1 MNAKEFRKPGTPFRG
16 KPFWAWN
23 GKMEPEE
30 LRRQVRIFH
39 RMGLG
44 GGFMHSRVGL
54 ATEYLGREWF
64 ACVKAT
70 IDECR
75 KLGLEAWLYDEDR
88 WPSGAAGGLVTKNK
102 KYRMRKLHAEIL
114 DKAPPTTKGLLR
126 VFRGTWA
133 DLRFRPD
140 PDGKNF
146 ITFAVKLDE
155 PSPWYNGQTYLD
167 TMSKEAVRE
176 FIRKGYAPY
185 AKEVGEHFGSV
196 VPGIFTDE
204 PNYGHGGK
212 AWKAIA
218 WTDIL
223 PAEFKKRYG
232 YDVLDWLPAL
242 FYEMD
247 DPKAVRARVHYR
259 DLVTALF
266 VENFSG
272 QIGKWCGE
280 HNLLF
285 TGHVLAEE
293 TLESQTK
300 VVGAAMRFYEHM
312 QAPGIDILTEARW
325 GLGYEYDTAKQCE
338 SVRRQMGRKWM
349 LSELYG
355 CTGWDFTFE
364 GHKAIGDWQAALG
377 VNLRCQHLSWYTMLG
392 QAKRDYPAAI
402 FFQSPWWKE
411 YPVVEDYFARVNYAL
426 VQGEAV
432 RDVLVI
438 HPIESQWALPPVL
451 TEQAKQ
457 TAAELQRRFTGVRDI
472 LLQHQIDFD
481 YGDEEMLSRLAKVT
495 GQRLRVGKASY
506 KAVVVPPALTLR
518 RSTLKLLAAFAR
530 TGGKVLFVEPVAGL
544 VDALPSDAAQNAADG
559 CRRVSLAAE
568 PLVAALA
575 AERTVLLKDGDGN
588 PVRPAVVMMR
598 QAGARTILFVCNTDR
613 EQGFDTVRVT
623 LRKGGVIEEWNP
635 QTGEVFLVAKK
646 ADSFVTSLPASG
658 SRLFVVGG
666 TPTAGARPR
675 PSLRA
680 LRTRRL
686 PQRPASITLT
696 DANAVVLDMPRFR
709 VGDGEW
715 NEGME
720 ILKVDRAVRTA
731 LGVAPRGGAMVQPW
745 ARPKP
750 KQVKSVPVEL
760 EYTIRVR
767 NVPQGPVD
775 LALET
780 PERFDV
786 RLNGSRLTTN
796 EDGAWWV
803 DPCLQKLP
811 VPPGL
816 LVPGENTLSLRIDYT
831 EDDGLETCFLL
842 GRFGVQLAGNRPE
855 IVEPPATLEPGDWCG
870 QGLPFYTGSVA
881 YRLPARFK
889 ARKRER
895 LVLRFDSHRSSLIR
909 VSCGGKLA
917 GYAAWPP
924 YEVDVTDVLDGKS
937 DLCIEV
943 FGSRRNA
950 FGPLHL
956 VDPNPVWTGPEAFV
970 SEGDRWRDEYHLKPC
985 GLVTWPLLVTYKS

>member
-1 MNAKEFRKPGTPFRG
+1 MNAKEFKGPGTPFRG

-64 ACVKAT
+64 DCVKAT

-114 DKAPPTTKGLLR
+114 DQPPTSQKGLLR

-140 PDGKNF
+140 PNGKNF

-176 FIRKGYAPY
+176 FIRKGYQPCAD
-185 AKEVGEHFGSV
+185 EIGEHFGST

-212 AWKAIA
+212 AWKAIP
-218 WTDIL
+218 WTDVL
-223 PAEFKKRYG
+223 PTEFKKRYG

-259 DLVTALF
+259 DLITALF
-266 VENFSG
+266 VENFAG

-293 TLESQTK
+293 TLESQAR

-312 QAPGIDILTEARW
+312 QAPGIDILTESRW

-392 QAKRDYPAAI
+392 QAKRDYPASI

-438 HPIESQWALPPVL
+438 HPIESQWTLPPVQ

-457 TAAELQRRFTGVRDI
+457 AAAELQRHFTGVRDI

-481 YGDEEMLSRLAKVT
+481 YGDEEMLSRLAKAA
-495 GQRLRVGKASY
+495 GRRLRVGKAVY
-506 KAVVVPPALTLR
+506 KAVVVPPTLTLR
-518 RSTLKLLAAFAR
+518 SSTLKLLAAFAR
-530 TGGKVLFVEPVAGL
+530 SGGKVLFLEPVASL
-544 VDALPSDAAQNAADG
+544 VDALPSDMAQKTADACRRLPLAADPI
-559 CRRVSLAAE
+559 VE
-568 PLVAALA
+568 ALA
-575 AERTVLLKDGDGN
+575 PERTVLLESEDGK
-588 PVRPAVVMMR
+588 PVRSALVMMR
-598 QAGARTILFVCNTDR
+598 KTGAKTILFVCNIDR
-613 EQGFDTVRVT
+613 KQGIDTVRVK
-623 LRKGGVIEEWNP
+623 LRKAGLIEEWDP
-635 QTGEVFLVAKK
+635 QTGDVFLVAKN
-646 ADSFVTSLPASG
+646 ADSFTTSLPASG
-658 SRLFVVGG
+658 SRLFVIGG
-666 TPTAGARPR
+666 KPTAGARPR
-675 PSLRA
+675 PSLKAVRI
-680 LRTRRL
+680 RRL
-686 PQRPASITLT
+686 PQRPATIALT

-709 VGDGEW
+709 IGGGDW
-715 NEGME
+715 NDRME
-720 ILKVDRAVRTA
+720 ILKVDRAARTA

-750 KQVKSVPVEL
+750 KQIQSIPVEL
-760 EYTIRVR
+760 EYTFRVR
-767 NVPQGPVD
+767 NVPQGPVG

-786 RLNGSRLTTN
+786 RLNGSPLTTN

-831 EDDGLETCFLL
+831 ENDGLETCFLL
-842 GRFGVQLAGNRPE
+842 GYFGVRLVGNQPE
-855 IVEPPATLEPGDWCG
+855 ILEPPAALEPGDWCG
-870 QGLPFYTGSVA
+870 QGLPFYTGSVV

-889 ARKRER
+889 PGRSER
-895 LVLRFDSHRSSLIR
+895 LVLRFDNHRSTVIR

-924 YEVDVTDVLDGKS
+924 YEVDVTDVLDGKN

-950 FGPLHL
+950 FGPLHI
-956 VDPNPVWTGPEAFV
+956 VDPNPVWTGPEQFV
-970 SEGDRWRDEYHLKPC
+970 TEGDRWRDEYHLKPC
-985 GLVTWPLLVTYKS
+985 GLTAWPLLVTYKS